1 MCSLEGGYGSE
12 GSEKEE
18 YSTFPRCVNL
28 DAQEQ
33 WSGLAYSEDKP
44 FSSPGA

>member
-12 GSEKEE
+12 GSEKE
-18 YSTFPRCVNL
+18 YSLTFL

-33 WSGLAYSEDKP
+33 WTGLA
-44 FSSPGA
+44 